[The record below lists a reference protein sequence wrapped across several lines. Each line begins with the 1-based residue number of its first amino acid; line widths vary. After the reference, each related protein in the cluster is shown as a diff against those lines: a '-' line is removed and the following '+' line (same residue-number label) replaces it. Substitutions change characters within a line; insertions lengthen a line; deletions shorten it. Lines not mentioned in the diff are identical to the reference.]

1 MSLWLIRPTALGLLL
16 LSSGCAS
23 MYNPLTPGLFEKQT
37 DALTT
42 RCATPEDYQK
52 GIKCAQEVQD
62 KYLEA
67 ATADATMSDRFF
79 VAMVP
84 ISLAAVG
91 VGIAGGSGNAITGLA
106 LASATGLGWGTWLTS
121 KTRRELFGLGA
132 QAINCVITASSPL
145 DIPGER
151 LTSAKNHE
159 REVRT
164 ALSGFATAIEEFSW
178 EIANEKKKPN
188 GGVGKELAE
197 LGDLEGARKLEA
209 QAQDL
214 LRSAS
219 VTIAAL
225 DKAGRTVW
233 DATMKVHTQVVSAQV
248 KNSNDLRD
256 FSDHL
261 QGSVYGTFQDVI
273 GLARIPSQFKM
284 KAGDEHQIQ
293 SAPQLSQEQK
303 DRAKALNDAANQMK
317 ISMLT
322 LGGDLQSIDVADL
335 NSQFAACLNPIKQF
349 QPVKALRIRPSSLVQ
364 LEPEGIVSVR
374 VSGGTPPY
382 TVTPSWSSSVD
393 LKAEGPP
400 TSGPAIV
407 TITAGKKEKVQ
418 PGTYRLSVED
428 SAQDSVVI
436 RIVVTASADE
446 TSSTERSS
454 KPAPGGDVTVAEAMK
469 SIKTA
474 LNTSETVRPSAWQ
487 GVKSTEWKADDSA
500 ASDNLRFYLTFTS
513 DAATV
518 AKRETNKV
526 TKLRTFKS
534 KTVFTVSTTG
544 QDLEL
549 VIPKA
554 EIDELLKAIGNK
566 QWPDK

>member
-42 RCATPEDYQK
+42 RCATPDDYQK

-132 QAINCVITASSPL
+132 QAINCVITASGPL
-145 DIPGER
+145 DISP
-151 LTSAKNHE
+151 AKLKDMKAH
-159 REVRT
+159 
-164 ALSGFATAIEEFSW
+164 AEE
-178 EIANEKKKPN
+178 
-188 GGVGKELAE
+188 
-197 LGDLEGARKLEA
+197 
-209 QAQDL
+209 
-214 LRSAS
+214 LRSAQTELARAIGNIPKKEGLKDS
-219 VTIAAL
+219 DEVKEAKELQRKADEFLRSAEEAL
-225 DKAGRTVW
+225 GIFSRAGLMVW
-233 DATMKVHTQVVSAQV
+233 NATMDVHTRVVSAQV
-248 KNSNDLRD
+248 KNANDLRD

-273 GLARIPSQFKM
+273 GLASVPTKFGQGKPKGPQPQSLS
-284 KAGDEHQIQ
+284 DEQV
-293 SAPQLSQEQK
+293 LMNTL
-303 DRAKALNDAANQMK
+303 DTAKENVTAAM
-317 ISMLT
+317 IRVEY
-322 LGGDLQSIDVADL
+322 DLQSVHVADL
-335 NSQFAACLNPIKQF
+335 NPQFATCLNPIKQG
-349 QPVKALRIRPSSLVQ
+349 QPVKALRVRPSSLIQ
-364 LEPEGIVSVR
+364 LKPGDIVSVR

-382 TVTPSWSSSVD
+382 IVTPSWSSSVD
-393 LKAEGPP
+393 LRAEGPP

-407 TITAGKKEKVQ
+407 TITAGEREKVQ

-428 SAQDSVVI
+428 SAQESIVI
-436 RIVVTASADE
+436 RIVVTASADD

-454 KPAPGGDVTVAEAMK
+454 KPAPGGDVPVAEAMK

-474 LNTSETVRPSAWQ
+474 LNTSETVKPSVWQ
-487 GVKSTEWKADDSA
+487 GVKSAEWKAADPA
-500 ASDNLRFYLTFTS
+500 PNGNLHFYLTFTTS
-513 DAATV
+513 EAASA

-526 TKLRTFKS
+526 AKLRTFKS
-534 KTVFTVSTTG
+534 KTVFTVNTTG
-544 QDLEL
+544 DDLEL

-554 EIDELLKAIGNK
+554 EIKGLLKAIGSK
-566 QWPDK
+566 QWPGK